1 MKSGWR
7 IAAAL
12 AGLAIA
18 GAWTARAQDRVVIS
32 GRVTTLAEQQR
43 ALREA
48 KVQAA
53 SARKRSEQLDRQ
65 AAQARAEAD
74 RLNARAAALAA
85 RIQESEA
92 ELRAGRARVAIIDRM
107 IADQQAHLAAQQEP
121 LVRLTAALQSFARRP
136 PVLALLQPG
145 TLSDTVHIRAAFSRI
160 LPVIEARTAALREEL
175 SRSRRLHAIS
185 KQANRALTSGGRKLA
200 EQRVALRRLEMEK
213 RVAARGLSSGA
224 TVEAERAMAMGE
236 QARDIGALMA
246 QLDRAADVR
255 ARLAALPGPLLRP
268 ARPGDAPAPQQE
280 DARRIASASAAT
292 PAYRLPVTG
301 VIVTGMGEIAASGAR
316 SRGITIATEPGAQIV
331 APAQGRVAFAGPYR
345 GFGRIVILDHGGGW
359 STLITDMGRL
369 SVGVGE
375 TVGPGAPLGTAGTG
389 GTGAVTVEL
398 RRQGRPVD
406 IAAMVN
412 ARS

>member
-1 MKSGWR
+1 MRSGWR

-12 AGLAIA
+12 AGLTVA
-18 GAWTARAQDRVVIS
+18 GAWTARAQDRLVIS
-32 GRVTTLAEQQR
+32 GRATTLAEQQR
-43 ALREA
+43 ALRDA

-107 IADQQAHLAAQQEP
+107 IAGQQARLAAQQEP

-136 PVLALLQPG
+136 AVLALLQPG

-175 SRSRRLHAIS
+175 SRSRRLHTLS
-185 KQANRALTSGGRKLA
+185 EQANRALASGGHKLA
-200 EQRVALRRLEMEK
+200 EQRVALRRLEVEK
-213 RVAARGLSSGA
+213 RVAARGFSSGA

-246 QLDRAADVR
+246 QLDQAADVR

-268 ARPGDAPAPQQE
+268 ARPGDAPPPRE
-280 DARRIASASAAT
+280 DARRTASASTAA

-301 VIVTGMGEIAASGAR
+301 AIVTGMGEIAASGAR
-316 SRGITIATEPGAQIV
+316 SRGVTIATEPGAQIV

-375 TVGPGAPLGTAGTG
+375 TVGTGAPLGTAGTDRNS
-389 GTGAVTVEL
+389 AVTVEL